1 MLTKEASPRVA
12 HTITFH
18 PNLCPTDEGSISS
31 LHFHFS
37 RRWLFIMFICFFCRD
52 TKETKDQAWK
62 SKAQKLSQN
71 SIPRPEPFAFQAQ
84 LAKYCHFVFS
94 LFFMLFNLRAS
105 LRVSLRG
112 TKGSHR
118 ESRCFLENILFFC
131 LDAPF
136 DFAQG
141 DGNKISSLKIKNFK
155 TISKLRSAARAV
167 RLSGSTR
174 GLLPLRFFVV
184 FFRF

>member
-1 MLTKEASPRVA
+1 MRQEESLRVAPVIEVPPLSEWQNTYVSSSKCNLQIRSSNFVMLTKEASPRVA

-37 RRWLFIMFICFFCRD
+37 SRWLFIMFICFFCRG

-94 LFFMLFNLRAS
+94 LFFMLFNLRAVIRIS
-105 LRVSLRG
+105 NYRTLVFTRHTALLTIHDSPF
-112 TKGSHR
+112 TT
-118 ESRCFLENILFFC
+118 NLF
-131 LDAPF
+131 
-136 DFAQG
+136 
-141 DGNKISSLKIKNFK
+141 IM
-155 TISKLRSAARAV
+155 RH
-167 RLSGSTR
+167 
-174 GLLPLRFFVV
+174 
-184 FFRF
+184 